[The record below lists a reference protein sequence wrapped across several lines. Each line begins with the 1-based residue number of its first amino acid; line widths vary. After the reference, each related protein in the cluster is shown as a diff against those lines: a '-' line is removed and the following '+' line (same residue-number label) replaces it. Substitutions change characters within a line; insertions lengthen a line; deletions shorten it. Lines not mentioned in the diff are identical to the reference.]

1 MVFTSLLESAAH
13 ALEFFYTWPAIVL
26 FLLEV
31 WRHNPITATRSSQ
44 ELDSNAPSL
53 DLDSS
58 MLYSSL
64 RKTVSD
70 EDFNGWS
77 QPGGKGFMVRSQT
90 YNEDSLKVCITS
102 LYPLF
107 IFSSSPEKFFVLLKS
122 TPWAYLLDIYPYVL
136 FYLNMR
142 LEDMSTYNLKF
153 ASSKFRWKAC
163 GWWSG
168 IWWGTSFETAGSGLA
183 EIRSKDRPYCI
194 AIYVLCAG
202 ELKSEIP
209 LHVNAKLNSM
219 VW

>member
-107 IFSSSPEKFFVLLKS
+107 IFSSSPEKFFVLLNQPLEHTSWTYILMYYFIS
-122 TPWAYLLDIYPYVL
+122 TWGLRICPHITLSLPVQNSAEKLVDGDQVSGGEPLLKL
-136 FYLNMR
+136 
-142 LEDMSTYNLKF
+142 
-153 ASSKFRWKAC
+153 
-163 GWWSG
+163 
-168 IWWGTSFETAGSGLA
+168 LA
-183 EIRSKDRPYCI
+183 LDW
-194 AIYVLCAG
+194 
-202 ELKSEIP
+202 LKSDLRIDHIA
-209 LHVNAKLNSM
+209 LQSTCCVQVS
-219 VW
+219 